1 MKTKTSIPCFMN
13 GEMIQF
19 PHSFSILITDFSR
32 KAGRSAYK
40 FREKYARNIKN
51 FETKESIKERRE
63 KGC

>member
-1 MKTKTSIPCFMN
+1 METKTSKPCFMN

-19 PHSFSILITDFSR
+19 PHSFSILIRVFPR
-32 KAGRSAYK
+32 KAGRYAYK
-40 FREKYARNIKN
+40 FRERQARNIKN

>member
-1 MKTKTSIPCFMN
+1 MN

-19 PHSFSILITDFSR
+19 PHSFSILIRDFPR

-40 FREKYARNIKN
+40 FREKYARNIKK
-51 FETKESIKERRE
+51 FETKESIKERRK